1 MTIGD
6 EVQAANKRMN
16 RALAGADASAVAALY
31 TEDARLL
38 PAGGPRFDGRVAIEG
53 FFKQASDSGFTDL
66 KLQTQEV
73 LEAGDLAIEVGAWT
87 GGGDVGK
94 YVVVWKRESGDL
106 KLHIDIFN
114 SDNPPTGELMP
125 DSPGPPLLRPSIAV
139 DSGT

>member
-1 MTIGD
+1 VTISD
-6 EVQAANKRMN
+6 EIQAANKQMN
-16 RALAGADASAVAALY
+16 RALAGADASAVAGLY

-38 PAGGPRFDGRVAIEG
+38 PAAGPRFDGRTAIEG

-114 SDNPPTGELMP
+114 SDKPPTG
-125 DSPGPPLLRPSIAV
+125 S
-139 DSGT
+139 